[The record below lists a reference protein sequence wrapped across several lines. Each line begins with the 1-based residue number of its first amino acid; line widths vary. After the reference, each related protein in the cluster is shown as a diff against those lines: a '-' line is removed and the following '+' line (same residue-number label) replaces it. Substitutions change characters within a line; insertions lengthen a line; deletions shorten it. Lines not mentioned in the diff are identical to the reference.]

1 MKVIATTPFRYKGK
15 RVEEGAEVD
24 VTEKFLKENG
34 HVCASPIS
42 LKEAAAK
49 AEAERLKTEEEAKRK
64 EAEAKAKAEEEAKKG
79 GS

>member
-34 HVCASPIS
+34 HVCETPIN
-42 LKEAAAK
+42 LKKAA
-49 AEAERLKTEEEAKRK
+49 E